1 VRRRSL
7 NRSGWHSTTVVPH
20 PEGMA
25 EPSPVV
31 ADDLIIISVDD
42 HVVEPPDMFDG
53 RLPARYAD
61 RAPRVI
67 ERADGREMW
76 LFEGVEIPNF
86 GLNAVSGR
94 PEEEYGIEPTRYD
107 EIRPGCWDVA
117 ARIDDMNAG
126 GVLASM
132 CFPSFPQFCGQ
143 IFANTEDKDLAL
155 AVLRA
160 YNDWNIEGWAGAA
173 PGRLI
178 PLALIPYWDPQLMA
192 DEVRRVAAAGVRAVT
207 WSENPEK
214 LGVPS
219 FHSEH
224 WDPFWQACDDAGMV
238 VCLHIGS
245 SSQVKLPSIEAPF
258 TTMMTLQP
266 TAVMD
271 TAADLL
277 WSRVLVEF
285 PNVRFA
291 LSEGSI
297 GWIPYLL
304 ERADYVWEHH
314 RRWTGSDLGGRLPS
328 EVFREHFLACFISDD
343 AGLRLLDRIGTDIVC
358 VESDYPHSDST
369 WPTTPERLAAQLQGL
384 DREVVDAV
392 THGNAIRHFG
402 FDPFAHVPVDAA
414 NVASLRSLASHVDV
428 GPTEPR
434 RAFVPPERPL
444 TLTDMLLRAEHPL
457 LDEQAAAEGLNE
469 QDGVA

>member
-1 VRRRSL
+1 MAV
-7 NRSGWHSTTVVPH
+7 NPSGTQTH
-20 PEGMA
+20 GA
-25 EPSPVV
+25 EAPSP
-31 ADDLIIISVDD
+31 DELIIVSVDD
-42 HVVEPPDMFDG
+42 HVVEPPDMFAG
-53 RLPARYAD
+53 RLAARWAD

-94 PEEEYGIEPTRYD
+94 PQEEYGIEPTRYD
-107 EIRPGCWDVA
+107 EIRPGCWDVDS
-117 ARIDDMNAG
+117 RVEDMDAG
-126 GVLASM
+126 GILASL

-155 AVLRA
+155 AVLQA
-160 YNDWNIEGWAGAA
+160 YNDWHVEGWAGAH
-173 PGRLI
+173 PGRFI
-178 PLALIPYWDPQLMA
+178 PLALLPYWDPELMA
-192 DEVRRVAAAGVRAVT
+192 AEVRRVAAAGVRAVT

-219 FHSEH
+219 FHSDH
-224 WDPFWQACDDAGMV
+224 WDPFWRACDDEGMV
-238 VCLHIGS
+238 ICLHIGS
-245 SSQVKLPSIEAPF
+245 SSAVKLPSVDAPF

-277 WSRVLVEF
+277 WSRVLREF

-304 ERADYVWEHH
+304 ERADYVWENHSV
-314 RRWTGSDLGGRLPS
+314 WTGSDMGGRPPS
-328 EVFREHFLACFISDD
+328 EVFREHFLACFITDD
-343 AGLRLLDRIGTDIVC
+343 AGLRLIDRVGTDIVC

-369 WPTTPERLAAQLQGL
+369 WPHTPERLAPQLRGL
-384 DREVVDAV
+384 SDDVVADI
-392 THGNAIRHFG
+392 THRNAMRHFG
-402 FDPFAHVPVDAA
+402 FDPFAHRPPADCTVGA
-414 NVASLRSLASHVDV
+414 LRSGAGHVDV
-428 GPTEPR
+428 GPCEPR
-434 RAFVPPERPL
+434 RPFVAPERPL

-457 LDEQAAAEGLNE
+457 LDEQAAAEGLTDDE
-469 QDGVA
+469 GAE